1 MHMDLLTITNS
12 NTMWPDLETP
22 TMNEKKGNKSRFA
35 IEKKFFFF
43 HFISLNIAIF
53 IGSPDIHF

>member
-1 MHMDLLTITNS
+1 MDLSTITNS

-35 IEKKFFFF
+35 IAKKKIFFFISF
-43 HFISLNIAIF
+43 H
-53 IGSPDIHF
+53 